1 MKLSQYLNKN
11 KSTPLSVQVDGEEI
25 EDVFFR
31 RLTAGEGYQLKEA
44 VATLV
49 QMASDFV
56 AEGASAEDV
65 SQLGEQAKQRM
76 SPEQIKAL
84 FKMQKLFCLLHLGN
98 KDGTRRYPS
107 EKEFDRE
114 VPDEFVEAFYV
125 AGSAHKKKVE
135 PEGEAEKNS

>member
-1 MKLSQYLNKN
+1 MKLSQYLNNN
-11 KSTPLSVQVDGEEI
+11 KATPLSVEINGQEI

-31 RLTAGEGYQLKEA
+31 RLNAGEGYQLKEA
-44 VATLV
+44 VSSLV

-65 SQLGEQAKQRM
+65 SELGEQAKQRM
-76 SPEQIKAL
+76 NPDQIKAL
-84 FKMQKLFCLLHLGN
+84 FRMQKLFCLLHLGN
-98 KDGTRRYPS
+98 KDGSRRYTS
-107 EKEFDRE
+107 EKEFDKE

-125 AGSAHKKKVE
+125 AGSDHKKKVE